1 MFEGA
6 RVVTYWVCSRAL
18 TERKVNLGCTLQGQL
33 HHLFESAE
41 NVQGLHRAVPK
52 TQITSLDG
60 KPNEDPE
67 GTAHWNLL
75 ILLQRE

>member
-41 NVQGLHRAVPK
+41 NMCRAFTGQSQKLRLRVWMENPTRTLKELH
-52 TQITSLDG
+52 T
-60 KPNEDPE
+60 
-67 GTAHWNLL
+67 GTF
-75 ILLQRE
+75 